1 MSISPI
7 GFFDS
12 GIGGVS
18 VWKEVTQL
26 LPDEYTYYAD
36 C

>member
-1 MSISPI
+1 MNSSPI

-18 VWKEVTQL
+18 VWKEVTKL
-26 LPDEYTYYAD
+26 LPKENTIYYD
-36 C
+36 N